1 MKIDWQ
7 KYDSGELSPEE
18 TRIAD
23 EALRTDESARKEL
36 EGLRSFRN
44 MVRGAALSE
53 PVPHN
58 RLRQILKQVVGKR
71 ETYVWRRSATLV
83 TIAAGAAA
91 LAFIAYSLINNDNDQ
106 LGEEERRSFND
117 ELVARTWAVE
127 KSGVELPSLQ
137 LASLGKFDSVHCGV
151 GWACFDYIVD
161 EQIVHVYIKKNN
173 RRKMC
178 EIVQKGDQTFYVS
191 DVISF
196 EEQGL
201 TVSVMGADEEVRWK
215 VIDYTNK
222 EPDAVY

>member
-7 KYDSGELSPEE
+7 KFDSGELSPEE
-18 TRIAD
+18 MRTAD
-23 EALRTDESARKEL
+23 ELLRTDESARKEL

-58 RLRQILKQVVGKR
+58 RLRQMLKQVVGN
-71 ETYVWRRSATLV
+71 THTSVWRRSATLV

-91 LAFIAYSLINNDNDQ
+91 LAFIAFSLIDNEQ
-106 LGEEERRSFND
+106 PGEDDRRSFND

-137 LASLGKFDSVHCGV
+137 LASLGKFDSVHCAV

-173 RRKMC
+173 RRKGC
-178 EIVQKGDQTFYVS
+178 EIVQKGDQTYYVTE
-191 DVISF
+191 VISF

-201 TVSVMGADEEVRWK
+201 TVTVMGADEDVRWK
-215 VIDYTNK
+215 VIDYTNE
-222 EPDAVY
+222 EPDAIY